1 MSESTLREYT
11 IRVEL
16 TVVFHGDVIV
26 TAPSEAAACELAIEE
41 FQCDWSESE
50 AVRATT
56 RVLSTEAP

>member
-1 MSESTLREYT
+1 MSEETLREYT

-16 TVVFHGDVIV
+16 TVVFHGNVIV
-26 TAPSEAAACELAIEE
+26 KAPSETAACELAIEE

-50 AVRATT
+50 SVRATT

>member
-16 TVVFHGDVIV
+16 TVVFHGDVVV
-26 TAPSEAAACELAIEE
+26 TAANETSACEMAIEE

-50 AVRATT
+50 SVRATT